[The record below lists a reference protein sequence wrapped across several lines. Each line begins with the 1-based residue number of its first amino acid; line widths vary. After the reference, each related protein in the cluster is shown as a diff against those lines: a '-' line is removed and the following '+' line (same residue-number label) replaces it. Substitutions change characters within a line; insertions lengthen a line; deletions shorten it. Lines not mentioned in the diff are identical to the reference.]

1 MADPSAAGAHQDGAG
16 GAGGAQSERTDES
29 PPPPSPDLAAEWWNI
44 APGLRGRMDNLTRL
58 DERAAEGEQ
67 KSTFM
72 AKCTG
77 LGVCPIQAIGTEEA
91 ARGDE

>member
-1 MADPSAAGAHQDGAG
+1 
-16 GAGGAQSERTDES
+16 
-29 PPPPSPDLAAEWWNI
+29 
-44 APGLRGRMDNLTRL
+44 MDNLTRL